1 MLRTILQCKNK
12 FDFFTNGDSE
22 GKVLVLGLN
31 GGNIIGLNR
40 KVRCFDA
47 VKNGTPVN
55 FNTVQLDIK
64 LVAEAVKKK
73 YPSIIFAVIECTEL
87 TAYSDT
93 IGNAM
98 KLDVI
103 DLVKLANSMVNLNC
117 DHNFTQKE
125 KEH

>member
-1 MLRTILQCKNK
+1 M
-12 FDFFTNGDSE
+12 
-22 GKVLVLGLN
+22 LGLN

-40 KVRCFDA
+40 KVYFIDA

-55 FNTVQLDIK
+55 YNTVWIDIK
-64 LVAEAVKKK
+64 LVAEDFKKK
-73 YPSIIFAVIECTEL
+73 YPSIIFAVIESTEL
-87 TAYSDT
+87 TAYLDT